1 MDDGRHLPLT
11 DAQLDRELEAALGIE
26 PSPEFLARARMRVAE
41 QVAPSGFSR
50 IVESGFSRMDVVS
63 AFRRTSIDPLAA
75 VALAGVVLAVVVP
88 GLVRE
93 KPAVPQ
99 TAARSATPVEAAP
112 AEPTV
117 RTVVTSADP
126 TGSARPGRQQ
136 PVARDA
142 EEMHTLPLQLS
153 PVMFA
158 EEDRAAFAAFV
169 TAAGDGRV
177 PETLVEAPNEED
189 IPALVIEPL
198 KIDPLPVLARVDRQG
213 EGQW

>member
-112 AEPTV
+112 AEPTA
-117 RTVVTSADP
+117 RTVVTSADR

-153 PVMFA
+153 PVMFS
-158 EEDRAAFAAFV
+158 EEDRAAFSLFV
-169 TAAGDGRV
+169 TAVADGRV
-177 PETLVEAPNEED
+177 PDEVVQALNDDDLAPLA
-189 IPALVIEPL
+189 IAPLVIEPL
-198 KIDPLPVLARVDRQG
+198 PLLARIEKQG
-213 EGQW
+213 ESQW